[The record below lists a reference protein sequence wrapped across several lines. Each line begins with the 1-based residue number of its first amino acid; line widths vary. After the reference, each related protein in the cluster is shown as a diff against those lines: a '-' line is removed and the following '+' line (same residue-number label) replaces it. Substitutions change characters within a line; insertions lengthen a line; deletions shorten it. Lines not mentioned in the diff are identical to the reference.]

1 MGGGISTSHYTP
13 CYSVMASLNKVMLI
27 GNLTRDPEVRFTPK
41 GSAVCDLGV
50 AVNRTY
56 QTESGEKVQET
67 TFVDVV
73 VWSRLAELAGQYLHK
88 GSPVFLEGR
97 LQMDTWDDKA
107 TGQKRTKIR
116 VVADN
121 LQFLGAGKREGG
133 PDEGGGH
140 QSGGYP
146 GGGGGYASGGG
157 SGGGGGGGFQRPA
170 PRPSGPPPQRQSAP
184 PPSRQAADEF
194 GEGPITDGLDS
205 DEIPF

>member
-1 MGGGISTSHYTP
+1 
-13 CYSVMASLNKVMLI
+13 MASLNKVMLI

-67 TFVDVV
+67 TFLDVV
-73 VWSRLAELAGQYLHK
+73 VWARLAEIAGQYLHK

-121 LQFLGAGKREGG
+121 LQFLGGKTQGAGGG
-133 PDEGGGH
+133 PDEGGY
-140 QSGGYP
+140 SGQE
-146 GGGGGYASGGG
+146 GGGGGY
-157 SGGGGGGGFQRPA
+157 SGGGGGGGYSGGPRPAAGAGGGGGGGGGFSRPA
-170 PRPSGPPPQRQSAP
+170 PRPAGPPSQRQPAP
-184 PPSRQAADEF
+184 PPRQNAEEYGDA
-194 GEGPITDGLDS
+194 PVPDGLEN